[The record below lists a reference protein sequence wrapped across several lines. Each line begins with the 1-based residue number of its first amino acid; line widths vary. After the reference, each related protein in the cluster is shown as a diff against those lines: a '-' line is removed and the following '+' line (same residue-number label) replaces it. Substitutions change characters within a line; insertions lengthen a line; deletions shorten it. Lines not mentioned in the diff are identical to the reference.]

1 MSDELEA
8 MITQHEDEVQAVVD
22 SGDAPA
28 PTFHEI
34 YPLTVFHTRYNG
46 LYEGGM
52 YVAFNERPHEI
63 PREAMGDD
71 EWAEDEGDQEGG
83 EIAWFYASYSKP
95 IGRGKT
101 PDEAATDLLRRF
113 MEG

>member
-28 PTFHEI
+28 PSFHEI

-52 YVAFNERPHEI
+52 YVAFNEHFYEI
-63 PREAMGDD
+63 SPAAKGDD
-71 EWAEDEGDQEGG
+71 TSTETCRQSEIG
-83 EIAWFYASYSKP
+83 EFYNSYDKP

-101 PDEAATDLLRRF
+101 PNAAAEDLLRQLV
-113 MEG
+113 EG